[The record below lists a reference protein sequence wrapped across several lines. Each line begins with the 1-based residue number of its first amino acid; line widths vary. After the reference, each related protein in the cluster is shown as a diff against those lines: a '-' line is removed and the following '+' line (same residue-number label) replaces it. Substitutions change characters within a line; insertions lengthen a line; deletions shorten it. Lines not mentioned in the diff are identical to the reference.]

1 MTKTNLSTEQKLWGA
16 ASYLWILS
24 LVALAA
30 RKDDDF
36 IRFHANQGVLIFA
49 VSIFLM
55 LIPMLGWILNVL
67 LGITAIVAIIKSLQG
82 ERWELPIASDV
93 AVKFGD
99 WVIKTLK
106 L

>member
-36 IRFHANQGVLIFA
+36 VRFHANQGVLIFA

-55 LIPMLGWILNVL
+55 LIPMLGWILNVF

-93 AVKFGD
+93 AVKFSD

>member
-1 MTKTNLSTEQKLWGA
+1 MTKTNLSTEQKVWGA
-16 ASYLWILS
+16 VSYLWILS

-30 RKDDDF
+30 RKNDDF
-36 IRFHANQGVLIFA
+36 VRFHANQGVLLFA

-55 LIPMLGWILNVL
+55 LIPMVGLILNVFI
-67 LGITAIVAIIKSLQG
+67 GITAIVALVKSLQG

-99 WVIKTLK
+99 WVVKTLK